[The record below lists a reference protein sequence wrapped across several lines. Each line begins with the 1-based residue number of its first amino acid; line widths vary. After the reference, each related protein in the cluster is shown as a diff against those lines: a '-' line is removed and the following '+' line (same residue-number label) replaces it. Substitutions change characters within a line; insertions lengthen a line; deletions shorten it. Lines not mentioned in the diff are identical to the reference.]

1 MLSVLWWVRLDVN
14 VPVGHVW
21 VVGRD
26 VRALFRA
33 LGGGEIISSHPGP
46 SLETWEDK
54 DPHELG
60 GRENVANTHR
70 VGKGHGGRL
79 SPALELL
86 SWPWLLSSAW
96 SQAWDPPGPAD
107 SVVPPAFGVR
117 PSVLAS
123 LTPAS
128 PAQEPDSAAIHSY

>member
-1 MLSVLWWVRLDVN
+1 M
-14 VPVGHVW
+14 
-21 VVGRD
+21 
-26 VRALFRA
+26 
-33 LGGGEIISSHPGP
+33 
-46 SLETWEDK
+46 
-54 DPHELG
+54 
-60 GRENVANTHR
+60 ANTHR

-117 PSVLAS
+117 VSALAS

-128 PAQEPDSAAIHSY
+128 PAQEPDSAAIQSY